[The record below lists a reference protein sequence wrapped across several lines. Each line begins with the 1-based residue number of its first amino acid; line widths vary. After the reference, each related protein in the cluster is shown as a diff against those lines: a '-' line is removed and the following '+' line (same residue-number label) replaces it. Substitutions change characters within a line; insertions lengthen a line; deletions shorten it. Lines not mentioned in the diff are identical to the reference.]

1 MHAVVR
7 QHDSISVQWKTT
19 GRGNEQLLYSPKR
32 HHHSTKGTDMEQS
45 IRISLVLTCAAIIAG
60 GCGTQSACPDG
71 YISLFNGNDLTGW
84 ERHMGLPDSDIG
96 GKWVVEDG
104 AIVGVQDPPGRG
116 GFLSN
121 KTEYQDFELTLETKI
136 DYPFDSG
143 VFLRVGPDGKS
154 HQVTLDW
161 EPDGH
166 IGNIYC
172 PWTQAGVYNNQQA
185 GMKQFKADD
194 WNAIKIRIEGEPAR
208 IQAWVNGVQVTNF
221 QHTAETT
228 KGIPTKG
235 AICLQVH
242 PSKPGY
248 YAGKARFRN
257 ICVREL

>member
-1 MHAVVR
+1 MKELATICVVMGLAG
-7 QHDSISVQWKTT
+7 VV
-19 GRGNEQLLYSPKR
+19 LL
-32 HHHSTKGTDMEQS
+32 
-45 IRISLVLTCAAIIAG
+45 G
-60 GCGTQSACPDG
+60 GCGCPGKCSMPVG
-71 YISLFNGNDLTGW
+71 YESLFNGKDLTGW

-116 GFLSN
+116 GFLGT
-121 KTEYQDFELTLETKI
+121 KTEYKDFELMLETKI

-143 VFLRVGPDGKS
+143 VFLRVGTDGKS

-172 PWTQAGVYNNQQA
+172 PWTQAGVYNNNQA
-185 GMKQFKADD
+185 GMKQFRADE
-194 WNAIKIRIEGEPAR
+194 WNAIKIRIEGEPAH
-208 IQAWVNGVQVTNF
+208 IQAWVNGVQVTDF
-221 QHTAETT
+221 QHTEATT
-228 KGIPTKG
+228 KNIPTKG
-235 AICLQVH
+235 TICLQVH

-257 ICVREL
+257 IYVKEL